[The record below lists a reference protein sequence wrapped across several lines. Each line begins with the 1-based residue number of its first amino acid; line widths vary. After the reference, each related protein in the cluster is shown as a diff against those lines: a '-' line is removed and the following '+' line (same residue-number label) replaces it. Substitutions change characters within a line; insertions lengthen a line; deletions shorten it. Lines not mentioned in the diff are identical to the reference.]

1 MRKNPALYDINL
13 SISKG
18 EFVVITGFSGSGKST
33 LVYSILGLIPFFYSG
48 ESSGK
53 VLFQGE
59 DISNLHLAN
68 HSRKLGYV
76 SQRISNSFATPYTF
90 SELAFPLEY
99 SKKFNNLD
107 IGPKIMAYS
116 SELSIE
122 DILVRKIHSLSEGE
136 KQLVSFAS
144 ATINNSHVII
154 ADEPLANLDRTNRE
168 LILSK
173 FENYHKFGATII
185 ITAHD
190 YESYL
195 PLASRLIKLTAGRI
209 SEDFKIKIVEK
220 KPIRTDYEKN
230 LQKFK
235 KKKYAERADDKI
247 VEVKNLHFKYSS
259 NFQLENISFAI
270 ERGEVIGIIGD
281 NGSGKTTL
289 LKLLC
294 GLIEPQS
301 GEISIDGKTIKN
313 LSWNEMT
320 RKIGVVFQ
328 DPDKQFF
335 EETVKD
341 EISLISE
348 NLEMKIISDEISLK
362 LEECGLEGYEN
373 YNPHSLSFGEKRR
386 LAFLSAIQHQPE
398 IVLIDEITAGM
409 DTQNKNWVHKQIVE
423 LSEMNKTLV
432 IISHDWK
439 WLGDIAD
446 IVYHLEKGSISTI
459 LDNDQFKNLFIEKSK
474 DSKNLQ
480 EGK

>member
-1 MRKNPALYDINL
+1 MRKKPALCDINL
-13 SISKG
+13 SISQG
-18 EFVVITGFSGSGKST
+18 EFIIITGFSGSGKST
-33 LVYSILGLIPFFYSG
+33 LLYSILGLIPFFYSG

-59 DISNLHLAN
+59 DISTLHLAN
-68 HSRKLGYV
+68 HSRKLGYI

-99 SKKFNNLD
+99 SRKLNNID
-107 IGPKIMAYS
+107 IGPKIMTHS
-116 SELSIE
+116 SGLNIE
-122 DILVRKIHSLSEGE
+122 DILVRKIHNLSEGE
-136 KQLVSFAS
+136 RQLVSFAS
-144 ATINNSHVII
+144 ATINNSYVII
-154 ADEPLANLDRTNRE
+154 ADEPLANLDRINRE

-173 FENYHKFGATII
+173 FENYHKSGATII
-185 ITAHD
+185 ITAHE

-195 PLASRLIKLTAGRI
+195 PLASRLIKLTTGSI
-209 SEDFKIKIVEK
+209 SEDFKIKTVDK
-220 KPIRTDYEKN
+220 KRIRIDHEKN
-230 LQKFK
+230 LHKFK
-235 KKKYAERADDKI
+235 KKEYTERVNDKI
-247 VEVKNLHFKYSS
+247 IEVKKLNFKYSS

-270 ERGEVIGIIGD
+270 ERGKVIGIIGD

-313 LSWNEMT
+313 LPWNELT
-320 RKIGVVFQ
+320 KKIGVVFQ

-341 EISLISE
+341 EINLISE
-348 NLEMKIISDEISLK
+348 NLERNIISDEISLK

-386 LAFLSAIQHQPE
+386 LAFLSATQHQPE

-409 DTQNKNWVHKQIVE
+409 DTQNKNWIHKKIVE

-439 WLGDIAD
+439 WLGEIAD
-446 IVYHLEKGSISTI
+446 IVFHLEKGNISAI
-459 LDNDQFKNLFIEKSK
+459 LDTNQFKNLFIEKSL
-474 DSKNLQ
+474 DTKNLQ
-480 EGK
+480 EGN